1 MLGYVI
7 VRHIKRHLK
16 RHLPIALA
24 LLLLA
29 LLPAALTGGSEA
41 LARGAEFAGPGPG
54 VTGNDTGGIFPYTPD
69 VETVYQQIAE
79 DWCARW
85 QRFAKITSIH
95 RVYGDYIGFVCYDR
109 AGKIH

>member
-1 MLGYVI
+1 MLRFMNRRVA
-7 VRHIKRHLK
+7 
-16 RHLPIALA
+16 IALA
-24 LLLLA
+24 LLVLA
-29 LLPAALTGGSEA
+29 GLPGVLTVSSGALMSQA
-41 LARGAEFAGPGPG
+41 LAKGAEFAGPGPG
-54 VTGNDTGGIFPYTPD
+54 VTGNDTGGIFPYTPN
-69 VETVYQQIAE
+69 VEAVYQQIAE

>member
-1 MLGYVI
+1 MLRFMN
-7 VRHIKRHLK
+7 RHVA
-16 RHLPIALA
+16 IALGLLVLA
-24 LLLLA
+24 LLA
-29 LLPAALTGGSEA
+29 GSPKA
-41 LARGAEFAGPGPG
+41 LAKGAEFAGPGPG
-54 VTGNDTGGIFPYTPD
+54 VTGNDTGGIFPYTPN
-69 VETVYQQIAE
+69 VEAVYQQIAE